1 MSIEFS
7 DTENDIVDQLDLI
20 NDDRIDDEDD
30 DEQERNA
37 GMTADDKLLNRE
49 YREDCF
55 NTADEDDEDD
65 LVGVFGADDEDNF
78 DDN

>member
-7 DTENDIVDQLDLI
+7 DTENDLI
-20 NDDRIDDEDD
+20 DIDDMIDDED
-30 DEQERNA
+30 DEQERND
-37 GMTADDKLLNRE
+37 GMTADTKLLNRE